1 MPARRLP
8 LPGAKSGGGA
18 RELLI
23 ALNGRRAKRD
33 ARVIAVELYGAKL
46 ATEWETDG
54 WLRSRTRR
62 QLRKAKRFVEER
74 RGWDYRAMAARA
86 G

>member
-1 MPARRLP
+1 M
-8 LPGAKSGGGA
+8 
-18 RELLI
+18 
-23 ALNGRRAKRD
+23 
-33 ARVIAVELYGAKL
+33 IAVELYGAKL
-46 ATEWETDG
+46 AAEWETDG

-74 RGWDYRAMAARA
+74 RGWDYRAMAARP